1 MLGKMKQVEP
11 TSKENLKRRQ
21 KKNKWIILFD
31 SKYNR

>member
-21 KKNKWIILFD
+21 KKKKVDNSVRF
-31 SKYNR
+31 

>member
-21 KKNKWIILFD
+21 KKKQVDNSVRF
-31 SKYNR
+31 